1 MPDQH
6 PGSHGTWSCRCCNI
20 REKEHFASG
29 GSIHR
34 QWHAP
39 GCRQGQ
45 GTRKPGGLRRTPSNL
60 EVKTHLDKSLTSQS
74 FLQEVLVTWLD
85 SGQHH
90 YNGYCVLNARE
101 VSLNGAGP
109 LPFFLPAGMRRPWLG
124 QGCHLGF
131 MSDDLTTSWTWRHN
145 IFTHSRFFSI
155 QDLWKRR
162 HLYKQ
167 SEFRNRG
174 QFQVNTTKEHALS
187 FWGKTMLTNV
197 LMASDGVILSSGFS
211 QGCVCITLV
220 WCRATVKT
228 D

>member
-74 FLQEVLVTWLD
+74 FLQKVLVTWLD

-90 YNGYCVLNARE
+90 YNGYCALNARE
-101 VSLNGAGP
+101 VSLNGAGA

-145 IFTHSRFFSI
+145 IFTYSRFFSFKI
-155 QDLWKRR
+155 CGRGGIYISRVNLGTEDSSRWIPQRNTLCHFEEKPCSPMFSWLLMG
-162 HLYKQ
+162 LYCLQ
-167 SEFRNRG
+167 ASPRD
-174 QFQVNTTKEHALS
+174 VC
-187 FWGKTMLTNV
+187 V
-197 LMASDGVILSSGFS
+197 LP
-211 QGCVCITLV
+211 
-220 WCRATVKT
+220 
-228 D
+228 